1 MRLVLTGAPGA
12 GKGTQGEI
20 ISNRLGIPVIST
32 GQILRSAIKNGTPV
46 GREAKGYI
54 DKGEL
59 VPDDVI
65 LGIVRERLAAD
76 DCKMGYILDGVPRTI
91 AQAEMLEKM
100 GVQIDAI
107 LYINVRD
114 NVIEQRMTGRRVCP
128 ACGETYHIISN
139 PSRTEGICDKC
150 GQALTIRS
158 DDAPETVRGRLA
170 VYHRQT
176 EPLLAYY
183 QGKKRI
189 ITVNGES
196 SVAEATDEIL
206 KALGI
211 KHDQN

>member
-1 MRLVLTGAPGA
+1 MKLVLTGAPGA

-20 ISNRLGIPVIST
+20 ISGRLGIPVIST

-46 GREAKGYI
+46 GREAKEYI

-59 VPDDVI
+59 VPDEVI

-76 DCKMGYILDGVPRTI
+76 DCKKGYILDGVPRTI
-91 AQAEMLEKM
+91 AQAEMLEEM
-100 GVQIDAI
+100 GVQIDAVLCI
-107 LYINVRD
+107 DVRD
-114 NVIEQRMTGRRVCP
+114 DVIEQRMTGRRVCP
-128 ACGETYHIISN
+128 ACGETYHIVSN

-150 GQALTIRS
+150 GQPLTIRS

-183 QGKKRI
+183 QGRKKI
-189 ITVNGES
+189 ITVDGER

-211 KHDQN
+211 EA